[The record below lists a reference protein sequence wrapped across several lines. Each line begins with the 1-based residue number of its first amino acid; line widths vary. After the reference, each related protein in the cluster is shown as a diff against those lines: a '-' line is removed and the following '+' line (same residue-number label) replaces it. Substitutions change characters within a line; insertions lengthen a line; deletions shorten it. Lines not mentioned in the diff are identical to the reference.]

1 MPKKSKQSSP
11 NYQHFKLHGNH
22 PMQKVVVLVVVVLA
36 IAFALGYLF
45 QPNVASFLGV
55 PAGY

>member
-1 MPKKSKQSSP
+1 MPKKSKHSAS

-36 IAFALGYLF
+36 IALALGYLL
-45 QPNVASFLGV
+45 QPNIASFLGV
-55 PAGY
+55 PPGY